1 MRIPDFR
8 RFEVYAQ
15 FLKVRHKTERRLISF
30 HPRNWYPTQ
39 KALHQLFEERRARGL
54 PIWFLILKARQE
66 GVSTYSEARI
76 FHATATQRN
85 TNSLILA
92 DKRERAEY
100 IFEMC
105 KTFYDHLP
113 EVLKPTRKYSNKKEL
128 VFDNKEG
135 RGLKSGI
142 YIATALDQFAGM
154 GMTLHNVHISEASA
168 FPYLGLLLTTLLPAI
183 PPTSDTMVIVE
194 TTAKGAGTEFHEE
207 WQKAKAGQSVF
218 VPVFF
223 PWFIHPEYRMKPPE
237 KELRRG
243 KLILTEE
250 EKRLKERFHLDD
262 EQIYWRRYMIKQ
274 VHREDEESFTQE
286 YPATDEEAFIVAGN
300 CYFDKAR
307 LKEALI
313 NCRDPV
319 KQLEVDAALRGPY
332 DLVYRLREHDRGR
345 LWVWHE
351 PQKGHRYRLGVDVAE
366 GKGQDYSAIE
376 VFDET
381 TMEQVAE
388 WMDNTVD
395 PISFARTIVAIAKWY
410 NEATVAIEINGPG
423 LATQNEAKR
432 FYYNFYFH
440 QYIDRFT
447 NRRTDKLGWLTT
459 PTFKRYLLSYMEH
472 VIDHGVWKFNSSRLV
487 GQLMTFIH
495 SSADLA
501 EAAPGCFDDLVMAAM
516 IALYTAYQDGTIFWD
531 KQDTGGER
539 IIDQKRDILD
549 LSPPP
554 DYDSWWEEKEQ
565 EEHWLAL

>member
-1 MRIPDFR
+1 MGIPDFR

-15 FLKVRHKTERRLISF
+15 FLKVRHKTQRRLISF
-30 HPRNWYPTQ
+30 HPRNWYPAQ
-39 KALHQLFEERRARGL
+39 RALHQTIEAIRNRGQPVWIL
-54 PIWFLILKARQE
+54 LLKARQE
-66 GVSTYSEARI
+66 GCSSYTTARI

-92 DKRERAEY
+92 DKKDRAEY

-128 VFDNKEG
+128 VFDNREG
-135 RGLKSGI
+135 TGLKSGI

-168 FPYLGLLLTTLLPAI
+168 FPYLGLVLTTLLPAI
-183 PPTSDTMVIVE
+183 PPTSDTIVIVE

-207 WQKAKAGQSVF
+207 WQKAKSGQSVF

-237 KELRRG
+237 EELRRG
-243 KLILTEE
+243 KLVLTEE
-250 EKRLKERFHLDD
+250 ERKLVKQFHLDD

-274 VHREDEESFTQE
+274 VYREDEESFAQE

-307 LKEALI
+307 LKEALV
-313 NCRDPV
+313 NCTDPR
-319 KQLEVDAALRGPY
+319 KQLEVETALRSPY

-351 PQKGHRYRLGVDVAE
+351 PQKGHRYRMGVDVAE

-395 PISFARTIVAIAKWY
+395 PISFARIFVAIAKWY
-410 NEATVAIEINGPG
+410 NNATVAIEINGPG

-487 GQLMTFIH
+487 GQLMTFVH
-495 SSADLA
+495 SGDLA
-501 EAAPGCFDDLVMAAM
+501 EAAPGCFDDLVMSCA

-531 KQDTGGER
+531 KQEATGER

-554 DYDSWWEEKEQ
+554 DYDSWWQEKEQ